1 MFINN
6 NECMPS
12 FLTLIKIFMFLN
24 NNERMPIVSISLN
37 EEILKQIDS
46 LQKNLGFSGRSDAI
60 RAGIRSF
67 VAEEKQKENLSGNV
81 NAILLVVHN
90 DEYDNQVNGIKHSY
104 EDLITTHLHSKI
116 EGDKCME
123 LFMLKGEADS
133 VSSITKDFQ
142 INKKMDTVKLVA
154 L

>member
-1 MFINN
+1 
-6 NECMPS
+6 
-12 FLTLIKIFMFLN
+12 MFLN
-24 NNERMPIVSISLN
+24 NNRRMPIVSISLT
-37 EEILKQIDS
+37 EEILKEIDS

-67 VAEEKQKENLSGNV
+67 VSEEKQKENLSGNV
-81 NAILLVVHN
+81 NAILLVVHS

-142 INKKMDTVKLVA
+142 INKRMDTVKLVT

>member
-1 MFINN
+1 
-6 NECMPS
+6 
-12 FLTLIKIFMFLN
+12 MFLN
-24 NNERMPIVSISLN
+24 NNEHMPIVSISLN
-37 EEILKQIDS
+37 DEILKQIDN

-67 VAEEKQKENLSGNV
+67 VSEEKQKEDLSGNV

-90 DEYDNQVNGIKHSY
+90 DEYDNQVTGIKHSY

-123 LFMLKGEADS
+123 LFMLKGEANLVTD
-133 VSSITKDFQ
+133 ITKGFQ

>member
-1 MFINN
+1 
-6 NECMPS
+6 
-12 FLTLIKIFMFLN
+12 MFLN
-24 NNERMPIVSISLN
+24 NNEHMPIVSISLT
-37 EEILKQIDS
+37 EEILKEIDN

-67 VAEEKQKENLSGNV
+67 VSEEKQKENLSGNV

-133 VSSITKDFQ
+133 VISITKDFQ
-142 INKKMDTVKLVA
+142 INKRMDTVKLVT

>member
-1 MFINN
+1 
-6 NECMPS
+6 
-12 FLTLIKIFMFLN
+12 MFLN
-24 NNERMPIVSISLN
+24 NNEHMPIVSISLT
-37 EEILKQIDS
+37 EEILKEIDS

-60 RAGIRSF
+60 RAGIRSI
-67 VAEEKQKENLSGNV
+67 VSEEKQKENLSGNV

-123 LFMLKGEADS
+123 LFMLKGEANS
-133 VSSITKDFQ
+133 VSDITKDFQ
-142 INKKMDTVKLVA
+142 INKKMDTVKLVT

>member
-1 MFINN
+1 
-6 NECMPS
+6 
-12 FLTLIKIFMFLN
+12 MFLN
-24 NNERMPIVSISLN
+24 NNRRMPIVSISLT
-37 EEILKQIDS
+37 EEILKEIDS

-67 VAEEKQKENLSGNV
+67 VAEEKQKEDLSGNV
-81 NAILLVVHN
+81 TAILLVVHN

-104 EDLITTHLHSKI
+104 EALITTHLHSKI

-123 LFMLKGEADS
+123 LFMLKGEAGS

-142 INKKMDTVKLVA
+142 INKRMDTVKLVT

>member
-1 MFINN
+1 
-6 NECMPS
+6 
-12 FLTLIKIFMFLN
+12 MFLN
-24 NNERMPIVSISLN
+24 NNVRMPIVSISLN
-37 EEILKQIDS
+37 DEILKQIDA

-67 VAEEKQKENLSGNV
+67 VSEEKQKEDLSGNV

-90 DEYDNQVNGIKHSY
+90 DEYDNQVTDVKHSF
-104 EDLITTHLHSKI
+104 EDLITMHLHSKI

-123 LFMLKGEADS
+123 LFILKGES
-133 VSSITKDFQ
+133 ELVSDITKNFQ

>member
-1 MFINN
+1 
-6 NECMPS
+6 
-12 FLTLIKIFMFLN
+12 MFLN
-24 NNERMPIVSISLN
+24 NNHRMPIVSISLT
-37 EEILKQIDS
+37 EEILKEIDT

-67 VAEEKQKENLSGNV
+67 VSEEKQKENLSGNV

-123 LFMLKGEADS
+123 LFMLKGEAES
-133 VSSITKDFQ
+133 VSDITKDFQ
-142 INKKMDTVKLVA
+142 INKKMDTVKLVT

>member
-1 MFINN
+1 
-6 NECMPS
+6 
-12 FLTLIKIFMFLN
+12 
-24 NNERMPIVSISLN
+24 MPIVSISLT
-37 EEILKQIDS
+37 EEILREIDN
-46 LQKNLGFSGRSDAI
+46 LQKSMGFSGRSDAI

-67 VAEEKQKENLSGNV
+67 VSEEKQKENLSGNV

-123 LFMLKGEADS
+123 LFMLKGEANS

-142 INKKMDTVKLVA
+142 INKRMDTVKLVT

>member
-1 MFINN
+1 
-6 NECMPS
+6 
-12 FLTLIKIFMFLN
+12 MFLN
-24 NNERMPIVSISLN
+24 NNEHMPIVSISLT
-37 EEILKQIDS
+37 EEILKEIDT

-67 VAEEKQKENLSGNV
+67 VSEEKQKENLSGSV

-123 LFMLKGEADS
+123 LFMLKGEANS
-133 VSSITKDFQ
+133 VSDITKDFQ
-142 INKKMDTVKLVA
+142 INKKMDTVKLVT

>member
-1 MFINN
+1 
-6 NECMPS
+6 
-12 FLTLIKIFMFLN
+12 
-24 NNERMPIVSISLN
+24 MPIVSISLT
-37 EEILKQIDS
+37 EEILKEIDT

-67 VAEEKQKENLSGNV
+67 VSEEKQKENLSGNV

-123 LFMLKGEADS
+123 LFMLKGKAES
-133 VSSITKDFQ
+133 VSTITKDFQ
-142 INKKMDTVKLVA
+142 INKKMDTVKLVT

>member
-1 MFINN
+1 
-6 NECMPS
+6 
-12 FLTLIKIFMFLN
+12 MFLN
-24 NNERMPIVSISLN
+24 NNEHMPIVSISLTD
-37 EEILKQIDS
+37 EILKEIDT

-67 VAEEKQKENLSGNV
+67 VSEEKQKEDLSGNV

-90 DEYDNQVNGIKHSY
+90 DEYDNQVTQVKHSY
-104 EDLITTHLHSKI
+104 EDLITMHLHSKI

-123 LFMLKGEADS
+123 LFILKGES
-133 VSSITKDFQ
+133 EFVSDITKNFQ

>member
-1 MFINN
+1 
-6 NECMPS
+6 
-12 FLTLIKIFMFLN
+12 
-24 NNERMPIVSISLN
+24 MPIVSISLT
-37 EEILKQIDS
+37 EEIIREIDS

-67 VAEEKQKENLSGNV
+67 VSEEKQKENLSGNV

-142 INKKMDTVKLVA
+142 INKRMDTVKLVT